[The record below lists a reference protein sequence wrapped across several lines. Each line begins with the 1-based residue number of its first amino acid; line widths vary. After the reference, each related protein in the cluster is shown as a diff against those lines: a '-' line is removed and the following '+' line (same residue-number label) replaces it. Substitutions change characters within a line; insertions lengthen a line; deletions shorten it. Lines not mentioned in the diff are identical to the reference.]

1 MATQQLSLI
10 VWTKQFLFVSSK
22 HKASSTPLSSF
33 TCTGRAQAI
42 KSNIRGQDRS
52 KINLPEGQNYRPKII
67 DPMSGNNILFRSFQ
81 QLNLFL
87 SRTHERLSELSPC
100 PSRAKNI
107 ALNVA
112 SGILQVY
119 TAKDYAG
126 SQDTIKK
133 NRRKPRLRFCRN
145 QTYFH

>member
-1 MATQQLSLI
+1 MCHSLDQTNSSLSPSSIRQVVLL
-10 VWTKQFLFVSSK
+10 FLYSHVQE
-22 HKASSTPLSSF
+22 
-33 TCTGRAQAI
+33 GRK